1 MISPGN
7 RHPFVSAPLAAC
19 LVFVLSSLPAFCEET
34 AIAPAKPEL
43 SREVDYAR
51 DIAPILKQNCLA
63 CHNAKTREG
72 GLSVETPADMLKGG
86 SSGEAILAGDPDAS
100 FLYLVASRQ
109 SEPVMPPLPN
119 KMNAHKLTGEQVWLL
134 KRWIELGAE
143 GKAETAMPA
152 IAWQPMPSHLQPIY
166 SLELS
171 PQEDFCVFGRGN
183 GLEVVS
189 LCPPYEPAVLVD
201 PALGTAAHRDFVN
214 AVAVH
219 PSGDLIASAGYRTV
233 HIWKRAA
240 PEATRFASEE
250 TDVTKFAC
258 SATGEHVVTANAAG
272 IIRVFTGTAT
282 PSASFE
288 VANLC
293 AFAISADGQRVA
305 AAAGDQVTLFSV
317 GEPQQQLSWKHAAAI
332 ENLVFA
338 GNLLIATDQRGAILS
353 WEIDKPQPESTA
365 ATWRETGEAIR
376 QILLISPAGDRV
388 ATLQAN
394 GQVTVWDVAGRKQGQ
409 QWSAGADISLI
420 QAAADGSLFVT
431 VHTANKATVWDG
443 NGKQL
448 RQFPLSAAWTIQERA
463 LQDQLTVAKSVAADR
478 KRRLDALQKDLD
490 TRSKALEAANTAAA
504 EATKKRDEA
513 AKVRDAAAEA
523 VEKAK
528 SAEAA
533 KPDDANLKKAR
544 EAAEAE
550 LTKKSQAFDAASE
563 VLLRA
568 EKTVQIEKAA
578 LAKAQAAVD
587 SATAQHESANKT
599 VEDIT
604 AAQNAH
610 KQQSSKSPKVVGV
623 HIENSARM
631 QVLTENGLL
640 SQWDLT
646 TGTPL
651 RTVAIANCPSL
662 QQADFCGAAKA
673 IAVAQESKLVSLNL
687 SRPWTLLKRL
697 GVNGDQLDVTD
708 SPFADRVT
716 ALSFS
721 PDGTQLATGG
731 GIPSRSG
738 ELLVWDWQKGEIVHS
753 HADAHSDVVLAVAF
767 SPEGSQLLTGGADR
781 FMRLVDAA
789 SGEVVV
795 TFEGHTDHVLAVAWA
810 ADGLT
815 AASGS
820 ADTSVKLWDRIDG
833 SQKRTIT
840 TAGKQVTDLSFVG
853 VGDHVASSSGDR
865 QIRLFESGNGRHYRS
880 FNSKTDYL
888 YSLDVSR
895 DETLMIGGGQQGQ
908 LRLWNAKTGQEI
920 ITLPPRSETS
930 ANQDAA
936 SRSN

>member
-1 MISPGN
+1 MISQGN
-7 RHPFVSAPLAAC
+7 RHRFMPAIFGAC
-19 LVFVLSSLPAFCEET
+19 ISFLLSSPAAFCEET

-43 SREVDYAR
+43 SREVDYAK

-109 SEPVMPPLPN
+109 SDPVMPPLPN

-143 GKAETAMPA
+143 GKTESAMPS
-152 IAWQPMPSHLQPIY
+152 IAWQRMPSHLQPIY

-183 GLEVVS
+183 TLEVVS
-189 LCPPYEPAVLVD
+189 LSPPYEPAVLVD

-233 HIWKRAA
+233 YLWKRAI
-240 PEATRFASEE
+240 PQATPFTSEE
-250 TDVTKFAC
+250 TQLTKFAC
-258 SATGEHVVTANAAG
+258 SATGDHVVTADPAG
-272 IIRVFTGTAT
+272 TLRVFNRKTT

-288 VANLC
+288 FTNLS
-293 AFAISADGQRVA
+293 ALTISSNGQRMA

-317 GEPQQQLSWKHAAAI
+317 GEPQQQLSWKHVAAI
-332 ENLVFA
+332 ENLQFA
-338 GNLLIATDQRGAILS
+338 GNLLIATDERGAILS
-353 WEIDKPQPESTA
+353 WDINQSQPESTA
-365 ATWRETGEAIR
+365 ATWRETGEVIR
-376 QILLISPAGDRV
+376 EVLTISPEGNRL
-388 ATLQAN
+388 ATLQVN

-409 QWSAGADISLI
+409 QWSAGADVSSI
-420 QAAADGSLFVT
+420 QAAADGSMFVT
-431 VHTANKATVWDG
+431 VHTDNKATVWDS

-448 RQFPLSAAWTIQERA
+448 RQFPLSATWSIKERD

-490 TRSKALEAANTAAA
+490 TRSKALEAANTAAS

-513 AKVRDAAAEA
+513 AQVRDAAAEA

-528 SAEAA
+528 AAEAA

-544 EAAEAE
+544 EAAEAD
-550 LTKKSQAFDAASE
+550 LTKKSQTVDAASE
-563 VLLRA
+563 VLQRA
-568 EKTVQIEKAA
+568 EKTVQIENAA

-587 SATAQHESANKT
+587 SATAQHGSANKT
-599 VEDIT
+599 VEAVT

-623 HIENSARM
+623 HVENSARM
-631 QVLTENGLL
+631 QVLTEDGQL

-673 IAVAQESKLVSLNL
+673 VAVGQEGQLVSLNL

-697 GVNGDQLDVTD
+697 GASGDQLDVTN

-753 HADAHSDVVLAVAF
+753 HSDAHSDVVLAIAF
-767 SPEGSQLLTGGADR
+767 SPEGSHLLTGGADR
-781 FMRLVDAA
+781 FMRLVDVA

-840 TAGKQVTDLSFVG
+840 TAGKQVTDLNFVG
-853 VGDHVASSSGDR
+853 VGDHVASSSGDA

-895 DETLMIGGGQQGQ
+895 DETLMIGGGQQGS

-920 ITLPPRSETS
+920 IVLPPRIETS

-936 SRSN
+936 SKSN

>member
-1 MISPGN
+1 MISPGI
-7 RHPFVSAPLAAC
+7 RHHYASATITFC
-19 LVFVLSSLPAFCEET
+19 LLFLLSTPPAFCEDT

-43 SREVDYAR
+43 SREVDYAK

-143 GKAETAMPA
+143 GEAETAMPS

-166 SLELS
+166 SLEIS

-183 GLEVVS
+183 TLEVVS
-189 LCPPYEPAVLVD
+189 LSPPYEPVVLVD

-233 HIWKRAA
+233 HLWKRAI
-240 PEATRFASEE
+240 PQATPFASKE
-250 TDVTKFAC
+250 TNVTMFAC
-258 SATGEHVVTANAAG
+258 SMTGDHVVTADPAG
-272 IIRVFTGTAT
+272 TLRVFSGNAT

-288 VANLC
+288 VANLS
-293 AFAISADGQRVA
+293 AFAVSSDGQRVA
-305 AAAGDQVTLFSV
+305 AAAGDQVTLFSAS
-317 GEPQQQLSWKHAAAI
+317 EPQQQLSWKHVAAI
-332 ENLVFA
+332 ENLEFA
-338 GNLLIATDQRGAILS
+338 GKQLIATDQRGAIVS
-353 WEIDKPQPESTA
+353 WEIDQPQPESTV
-365 ATWRETGEAIR
+365 ATWRESGEGIR
-376 QILLISPAGDRV
+376 QILTISPEGNRV
-388 ATLQAN
+388 TTLQAD
-394 GQVTVWDVAGRKQGQ
+394 GQVTVWDVADRKQGQ
-409 QWSAGADISLI
+409 QWSAGADISSI
-420 QAAADGSLFVT
+420 QAAAGGSLFVT
-431 VHTANKATVWDG
+431 VHTDNKATVWDS
-443 NGKQL
+443 NGKQI
-448 RQFPLSAAWTIQERA
+448 RQFPLSAAWTIRERD

-478 KRRLDALQKDLD
+478 KRRLDVLQKDLE

-513 AKVRDAAAEA
+513 AKIRDAAAMA

-528 SAEAA
+528 AAEAA

-544 EAAEAE
+544 EAAEAD
-550 LTKKSQAFDAASE
+550 LTKKSQAADAASE
-563 VLLRA
+563 VLQRA

-578 LAKAQAAVD
+578 LAKAQSAVD
-587 SATAQHESANKT
+587 SAAAQHGSANKT
-599 VEDIT
+599 VEAVT

-610 KQQSSKSPKVVGV
+610 KQQSSKSPKVVGL

-631 QVLTENGLL
+631 QVLTQDGQL

-651 RTVAIANCPSL
+651 RTVAIANCLSL
-662 QQADFCGAAKA
+662 QQADFCSAGK
-673 IAVAQESKLVSLNL
+673 AVAIGQEGQLVSLDL
-687 SRPWTLLKRL
+687 SRPWNLLKRL
-697 GVNGDQLDVTD
+697 GGNGDQLDVTD

-721 PDGTQLATGG
+721 PDGTHLATGG

-738 ELLVWDWQKGEIVHS
+738 ELLVWDWQKGELVHS

-767 SPEGSQLLTGGADR
+767 SPEGSHLLTGGADR
-781 FMRLVDAA
+781 FMRLVDVA

-840 TAGKQVTDLSFVG
+840 TAGKQVTDLNFVG

-895 DETLMIGGGQQGQ
+895 DETLMIGGGQQGH

-920 ITLPPRSETS
+920 ITLPPRLETS

-936 SRSN
+936 SQSN